1 MTVGVVDR
9 WEQQGLPAGVDVFV
23 KVVFDG
29 GYQMWR
35 DTYVAHSRIAFR
47 CRHLEAFAHPN
58 DSPPHPRN
66 LAVQVDVF
74 AA

>member
-1 MTVGVVDR
+1 M
-9 WEQQGLPAGVDVFV
+9 FV

-35 DTYVAHSRIAFR
+35 DTYIFPASLFGVVTLKPAY
-47 CRHLEAFAHPN
+47 PN
-58 DSPPHPRN
+58 DSPPHPCS

-74 AA
+74 AAMFGQLAA